1 MKIIIAPQAFKGSIS
16 ALKVAE
22 AMSEGA
28 LKIFPKAK
36 IVICPVADGG
46 DGTLETLVDISN
58 GEINKCSVHNPMGKI
73 IDAEWGAMGDG
84 KTAVIEMA
92 RSSGLALL
100 DPKKL
105 NPLKASTYGLGELIQ
120 DALNKGFKK
129 FIIGIGGSA
138 TNDAGAGMAQALGV
152 KLLDRKGVEIAPGGI
167 NLMNLTTIDMSGI
180 DERILD
186 SDFQIACDVT
196 NPLTGPEGASEVYG
210 PQKGATRKMIDD
222 LDASLQNFNEIVIKT
237 FNKDLSKVPGAGA
250 AGGLG
255 AGMITFTDATLRT
268 GIDIVLDAVE
278 LNEKIAKA
286 DLVITGEGAMDF
298 QTIYDKAPIGVAKI
312 AKRHGIPTIGISGML
327 GKNYQL
333 VHEHGID
340 AAMSIVT
347 GPMTLPEASE
357 KSYELISNSVS
368 ECLRLI
374 NIGFKIKN
382 PGK

>member
-210 PQKGATRKMIDD
+210 HQKGATRKMIDD
-222 LDASLQNFNEIVIKT
+222 LDASLQHFNEIVIKT
-237 FNKDLSKVPGAGA
+237 FNKDISKVPGSGA

-255 AGMITFTDATLRT
+255 AGMITFTDATLRP
-268 GIDIVLDAVE
+268 GIDIVLDAVA

>member
-16 ALKVAE
+16 AIKVAE

-28 LKIFPKAK
+28 LKMLPKAK

-58 GEINKCSVHNPMGKI
+58 GEINKCSVRNPMGKI
-73 IDAEWGAMGDG
+73 IEAEWGAMGDG

-152 KLLDRKGVEIAPGGI
+152 KLLDDKGVEIAPGGI
-167 NLMNLTTIDMSGI
+167 NLMNLSTIDMSGI

-222 LDASLQNFNEIVIKT
+222 LDASLQHFNEIVIKT

-255 AGMITFTDATLRT
+255 AGMIAFTDATLRT

-278 LNEKIAKA
+278 LNEKIANA

-312 AKRHGIPTIGISGML
+312 AKRYGIPTIGISGML
-327 GKNYQL
+327 GKNYQI

-340 AAMSIVT
+340 AAVSIVT

>member
-1 MKIIIAPQAFKGSIS
+1 M
-16 ALKVAE
+16 
-22 AMSEGA
+22 
-28 LKIFPKAK
+28 
-36 IVICPVADGG
+36 
-46 DGTLETLVDISN
+46 
-58 GEINKCSVHNPMGKI
+58 
-73 IDAEWGAMGDG
+73 
-84 KTAVIEMA
+84 
-92 RSSGLALL
+92 
-100 DPKKL
+100 
-105 NPLKASTYGLGELIQ
+105 IQ

-152 KLLDRKGVEIAPGGI
+152 KLLDGKGVEIAPGGI
-167 NLMNLTTIDMSGI
+167 NLMNLSTIDMSGI

-222 LDASLQNFNEIVIKT
+222 LDASLQHFNELVIKT

-255 AGMITFTDATLRT
+255 AGMIAFTDATLRT

-278 LNEKIAKA
+278 LNEKIANA

-312 AKRHGIPTIGISGML
+312 AKRYGIPTIGISGML
-327 GKNYQL
+327 GKNYQI
-333 VHEHGID
+333 VHQHGID
-340 AAMSIVT
+340 AAVSIVT

-374 NIGFKIKN
+374 KIGFKIKH

>member
-210 PQKGATRKMIDD
+210 HQKGATRKMIDD
-222 LDASLQNFNEIVIKT
+222 LDASLQHFNEIVIKT
-237 FNKDLSKVPGAGA
+237 FNKDISKVPGSGA

-268 GIDIVLDAVE
+268 GIDIVLDAVA

>member
-16 ALKVAE
+16 AIKVAE

-73 IDAEWGAMGDG
+73 IEAEWGAMGDG

-152 KLLDRKGVEIAPGGI
+152 KLLDGKGVEIAPGGI
-167 NLMNLTTIDMSGI
+167 NLMNLNTIDMSGI
-180 DERILD
+180 DDRILD

-222 LDASLQNFNEIVIKT
+222 LDASLQHFNEIVIKT

-312 AKRHGIPTIGISGML
+312 AKRYGIPTIGISGML
-327 GKNYQL
+327 GKNYQI
-333 VHEHGID
+333 VHQHGID
-340 AAMSIVT
+340 AAVSIVT

>member
-222 LDASLQNFNEIVIKT
+222 LDASLQHFNEIVIKT
-237 FNKDLSKVPGAGA
+237 FNKDISKVPGSGA

-255 AGMITFTDATLRT
+255 AGMITFTDATLRP
-268 GIDIVLDAVE
+268 GIDIVLDAVA

>member
-16 ALKVAE
+16 AIKVAE

-152 KLLDRKGVEIAPGGI
+152 KLLDGKGVEIAPGGI
-167 NLMNLTTIDMSGI
+167 NLMNLNTIDMSGI
-180 DERILD
+180 DDRILD

-312 AKRHGIPTIGISGML
+312 AKQHGIPTIGISGML
-327 GKNYQL
+327 GKNYQI

-340 AAMSIVT
+340 AAVSIVT